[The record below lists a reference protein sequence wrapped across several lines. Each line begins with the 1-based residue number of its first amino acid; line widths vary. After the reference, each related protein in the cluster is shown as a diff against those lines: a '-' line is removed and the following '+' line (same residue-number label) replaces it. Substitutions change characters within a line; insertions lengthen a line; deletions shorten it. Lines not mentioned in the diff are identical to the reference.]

1 MRFIKLDVLHL
12 LFSLQYWSIFSVMRH
27 VCQHA
32 LSLEK
37 RKRGSHLERTWLINW
52 SPDDKRKSSNIAG
65 HHFRTWFNFSTWST
79 SKCNQV
85 KISVHNMHA
94 KSWAI
99 ISSDYNTIEPF
110 RLPEYITISE
120 MSKNFFLF
128 ILWTLWEVLDPL
140 VTKI

>member
-1 MRFIKLDVLHL
+1 MCYICCSVYSIGPYSL
-12 LFSLQYWSIFSVMRH
+12 LWDMFVNMPWVWKK
-27 VCQHA
+27 
-32 LSLEK
+32 E
-37 RKRGSHLERTWLINW
+37 KRGSHLERTWLLNW

-65 HHFRTWFNFSTWST
+65 QHFRTWFNFSTWST